1 LRPSVEQVSAQKGCK
16 RLEMLLES
24 ILRHTKFK
32 SVLIINLTGY
42 VEDLAVAAAFLPIM
56 CNVSFFCNSDFFKVS
71 IFEP

>member
-1 LRPSVEQVSAQKGCK
+1 
-16 RLEMLLES
+16 MLLES
-24 ILRHTKFK
+24 VLRYTKFK
-32 SVLIINLTGY
+32 AVLIINLTGY